1 MEELKNIAP
10 TLANRAKKVHF
21 DVPEDYFEL
30 LPHQIQER
38 CGLKQN
44 TKKQFFT
51 LNKFRVSIFAGVGML
66 MALFFVF
73 SAQEQKTPNATTE
86 EISLYI
92 SQNMEEEF
100 DEELLIDAI
109 SSKKIN
115 STSTMEDY
123 LIESEIDEELL
134 TEELL

>member
-10 TLANRAKKVHF
+10 TLANRSKKVHF
-21 DVPEDYFEL
+21 DVPDDYFEL

-38 CGLKQN
+38 CASKQN
-44 TKKQFFT
+44 AKKQFFT
-51 LNKFRVSIFAGVGML
+51 FNKSTVSIFAGIGML
-66 MALFFVF
+66 VVF
-73 SAQEQKTPNATTE
+73 YFTVPSQDQKIQNASTE

-100 DEELLIDAI
+100 DEELLLDAI
-109 SSKKIN
+109 SSDKLN
-115 STSTMEDY
+115 STSKLEDY
-123 LIESEIDEELL
+123 LIENEIDENLL

>member
-10 TLANRAKKVHF
+10 NLANRSKKVHF
-21 DVPEDYFEL
+21 DVPDDYFEL

-38 CGLKQN
+38 CASKQN

-51 LNKFRVSIFAGVGML
+51 FNKSTVSIFAGIGML
-66 MALFFVF
+66 VVF
-73 SAQEQKTPNATTE
+73 YFTIPSQDQKLQNVSTE
-86 EISLYI
+86 EISHYI

-100 DEELLIDAI
+100 DEELLMDAI
-109 SSKKIN
+109 SSDKLN
-115 STSTMEDY
+115 LTSKLEDY
-123 LIESEIDEELL
+123 LIENEIDEDLL

>member
-21 DVPEDYFEL
+21 DVPDDYFEL

-38 CGLKQN
+38 CASKQN

-51 LNKFRVSIFAGVGML
+51 FNKSTVSIFAGIGML
-66 MALFFVF
+66 VVF
-73 SAQEQKTPNATTE
+73 YFTVPSQDQKIQNASTE

-92 SQNMEEEF
+92 NQNMEEEF

-109 SSKKIN
+109 SSEKLN
-115 STSTMEDY
+115 SSSKMEDY
-123 LIESEIDEELL
+123 LMENGIDEDLL

>member
-38 CGLKQN
+38 CASKQS
-44 TKKQFFT
+44 TKKQFFAA
-51 LNKFRVSIFAGVGML
+51 NKFRVSIFASIGIL
-66 MALFFVF
+66 MVLYFAF
-73 SAQEQKTPNATTE
+73 SVQKQKTPDVSTE
-86 EISLYI
+86 EISHYI

-100 DEELLIDAI
+100 DEELLMEAI
-109 SSKKIN
+109 STEKLN
-115 STSTMEDY
+115 STSKMEEY
-123 LIESEIDEELL
+123 LMEGDIDEELL
-134 TEELL
+134 TNELL

>member
-10 TLANRAKKVHF
+10 TLANRAKKVQF
-21 DVPEDYFEL
+21 DVPDDYFEL

-38 CGLKQN
+38 CTSKQN
-44 TKKQFFT
+44 TKKLFF
-51 LNKFRVSIFAGVGML
+51 LFNKSTVSIFAGVGML
-66 MALFFVF
+66 VMLYFTIP
-73 SAQEQKTPNATTE
+73 SQDQKIPNASTE
-86 EISLYI
+86 EITLYV

-109 SSKKIN
+109 SSEKLN
-115 STSTMEDY
+115 SSSKMEDY
-123 LIESEIDEELL
+123 LMENEIDEDLL

>member
-21 DVPEDYFEL
+21 DVPDDYFEL

-38 CGLKQN
+38 CASKQN
-44 TKKQFFT
+44 TKKQSFNF
-51 LNKFRVSIFAGVGML
+51 NKSTVSIFAGIGML
-66 MALFFVF
+66 VVF
-73 SAQEQKTPNATTE
+73 YFTVPSQDQKIQNASTE

-100 DEELLIDAI
+100 DEDLLIDAI
-109 SSKKIN
+109 SSEKLN
-115 STSTMEDY
+115 SSSKMEDY
-123 LIESEIDEELL
+123 LMENGIDEDLL

>member
-21 DVPEDYFEL
+21 DVPDDYFEL

-38 CGLKQN
+38 CASKQN
-44 TKKQFFT
+44 TKKQSFNF
-51 LNKFRVSIFAGVGML
+51 NKSTVSIFAGIGML
-66 MALFFVF
+66 VVLYFTVP
-73 SAQEQKTPNATTE
+73 SQDQKIQNASTE

-100 DEELLIDAI
+100 DEDLLIDAI
-109 SSKKIN
+109 SSEKLN
-115 STSTMEDY
+115 SSSKMEDY
-123 LIESEIDEELL
+123 LMENGIDEDLL

>member
-21 DVPEDYFEL
+21 DVPDDYFEL

-38 CGLKQN
+38 CTSKQN
-44 TKKQFFT
+44 TKKHFF
-51 LNKFRVSIFAGVGML
+51 LFNKSTVSIFAGVGML
-66 MALFFVF
+66 VMLYFTIP
-73 SAQEQKTPNATTE
+73 SQDQKIPNASTE
-86 EISLYI
+86 EITLYV

-100 DEELLIDAI
+100 DEELLMDAI
-109 SSKKIN
+109 SSEKLN
-115 STSTMEDY
+115 SSSKMEDY
-123 LIESEIDEELL
+123 LMENEIDEDLL